1 MPPLNVR
8 SLQAKTQTVSV
19 YTRHTSD
26 CSKKN
31 DPHWKRCD
39 CVKYIYLLRDG
50 KNKTISAKT
59 RSWTKAEQQAHEI
72 RDSWDPVKRKLR
84 ELGELQQ
91 ARELGEVTITY
102 ALERWLTTVKSESDS
117 ENEHT
122 HSKYQTAAKQIGAW
136 ALRNEFVRLSQITP
150 DALDQW
156 KSSWRPKAKHL
167 DDRIGKTTAGRRLEK
182 VKGFLSYCVKM
193 RWIIKSPAA
202 DLKAI
207 RPDESVTL
215 PLLSGRYEEVIAAT
229 YAYDENARRPSD
241 MFGADLRAIIELM
254 RWTGL
259 RIGDALLCARS
270 RIVGNKF
277 TLRTRKGGTALTV
290 ILPDHVVTA
299 LHALPSRPDVHP
311 NYFFWSGQSKYKS
324 LTGRWQRKLH
334 RLNDH
339 LSLVDYESKA
349 MKFHS
354 HQLRDTFAVTHL
366 LNGTSMED
374 LSQML
379 SHSSVKITEKYY
391 SPWVPERQTA
401 LEQKMTDALLK
412 MGASVTL

>member
-1 MPPLNVR
+1 
-8 SLQAKTQTVSV
+8 
-19 YTRHTSD
+19 
-26 CSKKN
+26 
-31 DPHWKRCD
+31 
-39 CVKYIYLLRDG
+39 
-50 KNKTISAKT
+50 
-59 RSWTKAEQQAHEI
+59 
-72 RDSWDPVKRKLR
+72 
-84 ELGELQQ
+84 
-91 ARELGEVTITY
+91 
-102 ALERWLTTVKSESDS
+102 
-117 ENEHT
+117 
-122 HSKYQTAAKQIGAW
+122 
-136 ALRNEFVRLSQITP
+136 
-150 DALDQW
+150 LDQW
-156 KSSWRPKAKHL
+156 KSAWKLKAKHP

-207 RPDESVTL
+207 KPNESVTL
-215 PLLSGRYEEVIAAT
+215 PLLSGRYEKVIAAT

-241 MFGADLRAIIELM
+241 MFGEDLRAIIELM

-277 TLRTRKGGTALTV
+277 ALRTRKGGTALTV
-290 ILPDHVVTA
+290 ILPDQVVSA

-339 LSLVDYESKA
+339 LLLVDYENKP

-379 SHSSVKITEKYY
+379 SHRSVKITEKYY
-391 SPWVPERQTA
+391 SPWVPERQIA

-412 MGASVTL
+412 MGASVSL